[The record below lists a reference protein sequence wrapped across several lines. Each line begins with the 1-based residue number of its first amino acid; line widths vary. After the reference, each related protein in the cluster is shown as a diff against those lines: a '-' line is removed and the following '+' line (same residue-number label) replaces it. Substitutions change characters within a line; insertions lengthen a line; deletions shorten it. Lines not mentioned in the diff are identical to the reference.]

1 MCDAITCSFL
11 SPGDQTLLRG
21 TGRRILW
28 HLRVCAARRSWH
40 GRSAQRRPGHPGGAH
55 SSALPLGAV
64 GIASKRLVCIRCGS
78 RRQWL
83 GGASFWLLWLLWP
96 LWPRMAPRQRSRCGR
111 EEFLCVGGWVRRVA
125 SFEAS
130 HIGAH
135 SFSCQGRRET
145 DRGPRVEPALRPH
158 RHRLRRPLGGHPCAH
173 MEGETSAH
181 KTIRYR
187 VPGCWQPHP
196 VRVPVAF
203 RWKCFSDVYVKK

>member
-1 MCDAITCSFL
+1 MRGSPKQARPECSTP
-11 SPGDQTLLRG
+11 SRSS
-21 TGRRILW
+21 GRRALK
-28 HLRVCAARRSWH
+28 CATA
-40 GRSAQRRPGHPGGAH
+40 
-55 SSALPLGAV
+55 
-64 GIASKRLVCIRCGS
+64 GS
-78 RRQWL
+78 RRHCQQASRVHKVWL
-83 GGASFWLLWLLWP
+83 KASMARWRLFLAPVAP
-96 LWPRMAPRQRSRCGR
+96 LAPHGPAWRPVSAHGVDGKS
-111 EEFLCVGGWVRRVA
+111 FCVCVWVRRVG

-158 RHRLRRPLGGHPCAH
+158 RHGLRRPLGGHPCAH

-187 VPGCWQPHP
+187 VPGCWQPRP

-203 RWKCFSDVYVKK
+203 RWKYFSDVYVKIINYYYYFNYYICIYLGT